1 MGGDASRM
9 SASGEFVDAS
19 GELLYASG
27 MSVSTGRGMVAT
39 HVDERESGDG
49 AIFMSSRGESEWK
62 QWISS
67 MLSVGTLLETSRP
80 STVLVGVSTMST
92 LLRT

>member
-1 MGGDASRM
+1 MSWDASGM

-19 GELLYASG
+19 G
-27 MSVSTGRGMVAT
+27 MSVSTGRMMVAT
-39 HVDERESGDG
+39 HVDGQRESGDG

-67 MLSVGTLLETSRP
+67 MLSVGTLL
-80 STVLVGVSTMST
+80 
-92 LLRT
+92 